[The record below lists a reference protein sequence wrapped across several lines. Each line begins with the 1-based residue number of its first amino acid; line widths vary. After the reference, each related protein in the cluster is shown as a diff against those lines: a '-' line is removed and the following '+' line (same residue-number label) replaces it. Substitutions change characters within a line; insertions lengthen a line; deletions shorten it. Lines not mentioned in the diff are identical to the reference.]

1 MSGDSKTSNEHESD
15 GYSND
20 NIIAECEIDDSDD
33 KKKIRI
39 ITWVSIHIVSN
50 HLC

>member
-15 GYSND
+15 GNCND
-20 NIIAECEIDDSDD
+20 KIID
-33 KKKIRI
+33 KKN
-39 ITWVSIHIVSN
+39 TDNNLSIHIVSN